1 MPLAAAD
8 AARRSERNGLWQVP
22 PRGGD
27 AVKGTA
33 APIELVPVQ
42 SGSELRRFIALPDR
56 LSRDDAAYVAPLHQ
70 EQRELLS
77 QRRNPY
83 FRHAEAQ
90 YWLARRDGRDV
101 GRISA
106 QLDRQLAEP
115 VGHFG
120 MLAAEDDPAV
130 FAALL
135 GAAEAWHRAR
145 GIGRLSGPYN
155 LSINEALGVLVRG
168 FDTPPM
174 LLMGHDPPYVGAR
187 LEEQGYAPE
196 KDLLAYLYDTATD
209 LPAPIRHM
217 LDRRLPG
224 RLSVRPLDL
233 SRYREEVKA
242 ISEVFNDAWADN
254 WGFVPLNEAETEQLA
269 RQMRHLLN
277 ERLVWFAE
285 FDGQPIGFIV
295 GLPNLNEA
303 IRDLGGRLLPFGW
316 ARLLWRL
323 KVAGVRSARVP
334 LMGLRRSFSR
344 GLLGSQV
351 PFLLIDAVRREG
363 LRLGV
368 RSVELSWI
376 LEDNEPMV
384 RINEV
389 MGGIAYKTY
398 RIYAR
403 MLA

>member
-1 MPLAAAD
+1 MTYG
-8 AARRSERNGLWQVP
+8 RSR
-22 PRGGD
+22 D
-27 AVKGTA
+27 AVKGA
-33 APIELVPVQ
+33 DAPIELVPVQ
-42 SGSELRRFIALPDR
+42 SAGELRRFIALPDR
-56 LSRDDAAYVAPLHQ
+56 LYRDVPAYVAPLHQ

-77 QRRNPY
+77 RRHNPY

-90 YWLARRDGRDV
+90 YWLARRNGRDV

-120 MLAAEDDPAV
+120 MLAAEDDAAV

-145 GIGRLSGPYN
+145 GIGRLSGPYS
-155 LSINEALGVLVRG
+155 LSINGTVGVLVRG

-174 LLMGHDPPYVGAR
+174 LMMGHDPPYVGTR

-209 LPAPIRHM
+209 LPPAIRRM

-224 RLSVRPLDL
+224 RLAVRPLDL
-233 SRYREEVKA
+233 SRYRQEVKT

-254 WGFVPLNEAETEQLA
+254 WGFVPLNEAETDQLA
-269 RQMRHLLN
+269 RQMRQLLN
-277 ERLVWFAE
+277 ERSVWFAE
-285 FDGQPIGFIV
+285 FAGQPIGFIV
-295 GLPNLNEA
+295 GLFNLNEA

-344 GLLGSQV
+344 GLLGSLV

-363 LRLGV
+363 LKLGV

-389 MGGIAYKTY
+389 MGGVAYKTY
-398 RIYAR
+398 RVYAR
-403 MLA
+403 TLA